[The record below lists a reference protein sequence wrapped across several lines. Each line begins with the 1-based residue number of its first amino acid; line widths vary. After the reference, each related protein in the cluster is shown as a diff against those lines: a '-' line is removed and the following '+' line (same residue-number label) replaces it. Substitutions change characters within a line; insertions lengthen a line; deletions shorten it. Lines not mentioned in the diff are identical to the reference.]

1 MLFTRDSRVLSVYQ
15 VGGIS
20 NRYHGY
26 TYAITNEQNK
36 SAEEQRSPVYM
47 ISHFKIKKPK
57 VGNPNMYKINLM
69 IGNSCN
75 EITSS
80 LHCWTKHQCI
90 SAKKLKLLFS
100 DLYDR
105 LIFQMY

>member
-36 SAEEQRSPVYM
+36 SAEKQRSPVYM

-57 VGNPNMYKINLM
+57 VGNPNMYKIN
-69 IGNSCN
+69 
-75 EITSS
+75 
-80 LHCWTKHQCI
+80 
-90 SAKKLKLLFS
+90 
-100 DLYDR
+100 
-105 LIFQMY
+105 